1 MAFVASWNE
10 KYSKKLVVLF
20 SYLLTPILAAI
31 LHPSGDSDTKFHL
44 TLMSTENFGA
54 EAVSYAQKLG
64 EWEKEMNKR
73 RGPNEPKIIVENN
86 VLKALFSAN
95 TSFFTIKRQTP

>member
-1 MAFVASWNE
+1 
-10 KYSKKLVVLF
+10 
-20 SYLLTPILAAI
+20 
-31 LHPSGDSDTKFHL
+31 
-44 TLMSTENFGA
+44 MSTENFGA

-95 TSFFTIKRQTP
+95 TSFFTIKRQTPWNKISKNSWNFFHLFLHIFKFELFI